1 MKSPFALAPAP
12 WQQWMGAFVVEVSVR
27 PCELPLA
34 FDAFS
39 QTYQAPPRQEGKFVM
54 DQSWFESCTTR
65 EKPCQLAVYKVKMGS
80 VKSSDVF
87 FVRPPQKDQALY
99 WRRSLSE
106 IAISIFSHFYVLLWL
121 CSGSSPP
128 FLTRT
133 HGKQEAG
140 TRNST
145 TSRDVGCKATCRG
158 TATIFRLKMLK
169 QHTLFEMCGIRW
181 FGLALGST
189 DQGGWQRKLTF
200 QLAWTTATLSILV
213 YI

>member
-1 MKSPFALAPAP
+1 M
-12 WQQWMGAFVVEVSVR
+12 R

-99 WRRSLSE
+99 
-106 IAISIFSHFYVLLWL
+106 
-121 CSGSSPP
+121 
-128 FLTRT
+128 
-133 HGKQEAG
+133 
-140 TRNST
+140 
-145 TSRDVGCKATCRG
+145 
-158 TATIFRLKMLK
+158 
-169 QHTLFEMCGIRW
+169 
-181 FGLALGST
+181 
-189 DQGGWQRKLTF
+189 
-200 QLAWTTATLSILV
+200 
-213 YI
+213 